1 MTDAIVP
8 RSFVLLTCFL
18 LVSASCRGASSS
30 SQQDPCARA
39 LATQRDTQTV
49 LVVFWASWSA
59 PDKLLIPLLEEGVK
73 ERSSIA
79 LRKVDV
85 DESLSIAE
93 ACNVRSIP
101 DVRVLRN
108 GHVSSGFI
116 GAVPK
121 GQVDQFLDSLTRQ
134 RPAP

>member
-1 MTDAIVP
+1 MTHSSVP

-18 LVSASCRGASSS
+18 LVSNSCRGASRS
-30 SQQDPCARA
+30 SQEDLCARA
-39 LATQRDTQTV
+39 LATQRDTHTV
-49 LVVFWASWSA
+49 VVLFWASWSA

-73 ERSSIA
+73 ERPSVA

-85 DESLSIAE
+85 DESRSIAL

-108 GHVSSGFI
+108 GSVTSGFI

-121 GQVDQFLDSLTRQ
+121 GQVDHFLDSLTRQ
-134 RPAP
+134 GPEP